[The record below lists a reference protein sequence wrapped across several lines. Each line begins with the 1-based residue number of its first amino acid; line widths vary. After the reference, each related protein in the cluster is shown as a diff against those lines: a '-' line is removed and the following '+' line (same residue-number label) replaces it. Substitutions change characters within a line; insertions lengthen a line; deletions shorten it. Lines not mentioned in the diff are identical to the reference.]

1 MYAVKLAAASILP
14 MTLKNAIELG
24 MLEILVGAGGKMLSP
39 SEVAAQLPSKANP
52 EAPVMVDRMLRL
64 LASNNVV
71 SCEVEEGKDGLLA
84 RRYGPA
90 PVCKWLTPNEDGA
103 SMAGLL
109 LMTHDKVTMESWYY
123 LKDVA
128 LEGGQPFHRAH
139 GMTAYEYNSTDPRAN
154 CLFNEAMLNHS
165 TIITKKLLEFYRG
178 FDNVETLVDVAGGVG
193 ATAHAI
199 TSKYPH
205 IKGVNFDLPHV
216 ISEAPP
222 YPGVQHIAGDM
233 FKKVPSGDAI
243 LLKWILH
250 NWTDDYCMTLLRNC
264 YDALPMNG
272 KVVIV
277 EGILPVKPDAMPS
290 TQTMFQVDM
299 MMLLHTAGGKERELS
314 EFEELAKG
322 AGFSTVKTSYIYS
335 TAWVIEFVK

>member
-1 MYAVKLAAASILP
+1 MR
-14 MTLKNAIELG
+14 
-24 MLEILVGAGGKMLSP
+24 GGG
-39 SEVAAQLPSKANP
+39 
-52 EAPVMVDRMLRL
+52 R
-64 LASNNVV
+64 
-71 SCEVEEGKDGLLA
+71 
-84 RRYGPA
+84 
-90 PVCKWLTPNEDGA
+90 
-103 SMAGLL
+103 
-109 LMTHDKVTMESWYY
+109 YY